1 LRWLVKI
8 LPGENMLVVAL
19 ESRISVV
26 AGTER
31 GPEHMDLLATTSAS
45 SDKSANS
52 TFGCALIFC
61 HASLVGIKFEGAL
74 EADGSEDNEGDGDGH
89 FVQFEALPQHLEEV
103 EPMAEG
109 QSSQTSPLEDA
120 CAIASQNAFPKSSS
134 PHAGQF
140 EGSPEQD
147 ISTTLP
153 DL

>member
-1 LRWLVKI
+1 
-8 LPGENMLVVAL
+8 MLVVAL

-31 GPEHMDLLATTSAS
+31 SGPKHMDLLATTSAS

-61 HASLVGIKFEGAL
+61 QASLVGMKFEGTL
-74 EADGSEDNEGDGDGH
+74 EVDGSKDDEDDGH
-89 FVQFEALPQHLEEV
+89 FVQLEALPQHLEEV

-120 CAIASQNAFPKSSS
+120 FAIASQNAFPKSSS
-134 PHAGQF
+134 PHAVQF

-147 ISTTLP
+147 VSSTVL

>member
-1 LRWLVKI
+1 VKI
-8 LPGENMLVVAL
+8 LPSENILVVAL

-26 AGTER
+26 AETER
-31 GPEHMDLLATTSAS
+31 GPEHMDRLATTSAS
-45 SDKSANS
+45 SDRSANS

-74 EADGSEDNEGDGDGH
+74 EADGSKGDEDGD
-89 FVQFEALPQHLEEV
+89 FVQLEALPQHLEEL
-103 EPMAEG
+103 EPTAEG

-120 CAIASQNAFPKSSS
+120 IAIASQNAFPKSSS

-140 EGSPEQD
+140 EGSPEQEVLS
-147 ISTTLP
+147 IML